1 MKTGLVYTD
10 PGPVMYGL
18 IGFTELIF
26 TLDVAV
32 HSPVGMVLDT
42 DNGESGAL
50 RDPELTYSTL
60 TAARVRHSDS
70 DHAEAQCRRVHK
82 LRSPMFTL

>member
-32 HSPVGMVLDT
+32 HSPVGMGLDT
-42 DNGESGAL
+42 DDGESRTLRNPGTTYPAL
-50 RDPELTYSTL
+50 SATQ
-60 TAARVRHSDS
+60 ARYDHSD
-70 DHAEAQCRRVHK
+70 
-82 LRSPMFTL
+82 